1 MIRFQSLT
9 KEAREEKRQEI
20 IELAVTTRMS
30 YPEVAKK
37 TDVGVRTVEYIMAK
51 FAKETNAPEQMKKQ
65 KTNPTPED
73 YAALQAE
80 ITRLQKDLRHEKM
93 RADVYSTMVDVAE
106 EMFHIQI
113 RKKAGT
119 K

>member
-1 MIRFQSLT
+1 M
-9 KEAREEKRQEI
+9 
-20 IELAVTTRMS
+20 
-30 YPEVAKK
+30 AKK
-37 TDVGVRTVEYIMAK
+37 
-51 FAKETNAPEQMKKQ
+51 
-65 KTNPTPED
+65 KTEPTPED

-80 ITRLQKDLRHEKM
+80 IARLRKELRQEKM

-106 EMFHIQI
+106 EMFHIPI

>member
-1 MIRFQSLT
+1 
-9 KEAREEKRQEI
+9 
-20 IELAVTTRMS
+20 MS

-37 TDVGVRTVEYIMAK
+37 TDVNVRTVEYIMAK
-51 FAKETNAPEQMKKQ
+51 FAKETKVPEQMAKK

-80 ITRLQKDLRHEKM
+80 VARLQKELRHEKM

-106 EMFHIQI
+106 EMFHIPI

>member
-1 MIRFQSLT
+1 VCVQF
-9 KEAREEKRQEI
+9 
-20 IELAVTTRMS
+20 
-30 YPEVAKK
+30 
-37 TDVGVRTVEYIMAK
+37 EYIMAK

-80 ITRLQKDLRHEKM
+80 IARLQKDLRHEKM

-113 RKKAGT
+113 RKKRLAPSSRQAAQAYSRG
-119 K
+119 

>member
-9 KEAREEKRQEI
+9 REAREEKRQEI
-20 IELAVTTRMS
+20 IELAITSRLS
-30 YPEVAKK
+30 YPEVSKK
-37 TDVGVRTVEYIMAK
+37 TDVSVRTVEYIMSK
-51 FAKETNAPEQMKKQ
+51 FAKETKVPEQMSKK
-65 KTNPTPED
+65 KTEPTPED

-80 ITRLQKDLRHEKM
+80 VARLRKELRQEKM

-113 RKKAGT
+113 RTKTGT